1 MRILRWNVS
10 NSKKVDASVSCYNY
24 KKRYSFCSVINLK
37 PSFNSYLPLFSVGV
51 FVVSMYFGCVFNC
64 FQRTALFLRNMYLV
78 VSASQELLAR
88 HMLAGVDLVAP
99 G

>member
-1 MRILRWNVS
+1 MEKKKLSTWKK
-10 NSKKVDASVSCYNY
+10 NSPNDVRRFKC
-24 KKRYSFCSVINLK
+24 
-37 PSFNSYLPLFSVGV
+37 V